1 MKENSLA
8 VPDRSQTWVRQ
19 PYAITVARHNFN
31 VHELRIMTRITQALQ
46 KDMVYGKTRSELQKT
61 LLGDKIVRISTKSL
75 MPPGSQNYSVVK
87 KALKSLG
94 QKTMVIR
101 SKDKYGSYETT
112 VRLIMKSK
120 YYLNNEMVEIQLDR
134 DILPDYLSLASYSK
148 YIVEI
153 SMASNSRY
161 TMRLYQFISHW
172 RDKTKKVVTLDELR
186 DILELGEKYEKP
198 KDLRKFI
205 LEPSIKDLKDRADVW
220 FEIDKPI
227 KSGRSIT
234 GYVFS
239 IYKRNYNRH
248 NASAHEQNITDTLKT
263 LFGLRSYHIDQL
275 REIINK
281 AELHPH
287 IYQKINEIE
296 FQISKGKVER
306 LQPYVV
312 QALKNEFEN
321 DTDKIYKAPVGTRE
335 QLEAARYAEQLE
347 IEQEKARRA
356 RVVEEPTGETSGL
369 ISDYLKRLAQKSD
382 A

>member
-1 MKENSLA
+1 MNSNMA
-8 VPDRSQTWVRQ
+8 
-19 PYAITVARHNFN
+19 YASDLNDHQWEAI
-31 VHELRIMTRITQALQ
+31 
-46 KDMVYGKTRSELQKT
+46 KDHFRGKTRSELQKT
-61 LLGDKIVRISTKSL
+61 LFGDKIVKIPTKSL

-101 SKDKYGSYETT
+101 SRDKYGSYETT

-148 YIVEI
+148 YMVEI
-153 SMASNSRY
+153 SMASSSRY
-161 TMRLYQFISHW
+161 VMRLYQFISHW
-172 RDKTKKVVTLDELR
+172 RDKTKKVVTLEELR
-186 DILELGEKYEKP
+186 DTLELGEKYEKP

-234 GYVFS
+234 GYIFN

-263 LFGLRSYHIDQL
+263 LFGLRSYHLDQL

-287 IYQKINEIE
+287 IYQKIQEIE
-296 FQISKGKVER
+296 FQVSKGKVER
-306 LQPYVV
+306 IQPYVV
-312 QALKNEFEN
+312 QALKNEFESDN
-321 DTDKIYKAPVGTRE
+321 DKVYKVPVGTRE
-335 QLEAARYAEQLE
+335 QLEVSRSAEQLE

-356 RVVEEPTGETSGL
+356 RVAEEPTREASGL
-369 ISDYLKRLAQKSD
+369 ISDYLRKLAQKNDS
-382 A
+382 